1 MATHQGKRYNLN
13 APAVVSTT
21 AARAI
26 PVDSDDGRSTWLAI
40 RSIRKETKLASITRG
55 GNYVA
60 LSGTCAEQCV
70 GGSIGQIW
78 RCSRDPDERT
88 VSLTSLHPLGRR
100 YAFLE
105 EGPCHS
111 DLEFAASPTEC

>member
-26 PVDSDDGRSTWLAI
+26 PVDSDDGPSTWLAI

-60 LSGTCAEQCV
+60 RSGTCAEQCV
-70 GGSIGQIW
+70 GGSIG
-78 RCSRDPDERT
+78 RGGSNASRLARRK
-88 VSLTSLHPLGRR
+88 GRLR
-100 YAFLE
+100 AGLRKCE
-105 EGPCHS
+105 APQQ
-111 DLEFAASPTEC
+111 

>member
-1 MATHQGKRYNLN
+1 MATHRGKRYNLN

-55 GNYVA
+55 GN
-60 LSGTCAEQCV
+60 
-70 GGSIGQIW
+70 
-78 RCSRDPDERT
+78 CSRDPDERT

-111 DLEFAASPTEC
+111 DLEFAASPTES